1 VISLTGGRP
10 TSHPGAHAVSPALC
24 RGINIGGVLDAR
36 SDNDRRVVLRRDLAT
51 AAEWAGARGVP
62 LFVGEFGT
70 YAAADR
76 DSRVRW
82 TTAVR
87 TELERLGV
95 GWCYRDFATDFGA
108 VDPAGGTWHEP
119 LRAALLGGTSR

>member
-51 AAEWAGARGVP
+51 AAQWAGARGVP
-62 LFVGEFGT
+62 LFVGEFST

-87 TELERLGV
+87 SELERLGA
-95 GWCYRDFATDFGA
+95 GWCYWDSPPTSAPSTR
-108 VDPAGGTWHEP
+108 PAAP
-119 LRAALLGGTSR
+119 GTSH